1 MSQVANTY
9 FLQEVVGLLV
19 WIFNQLKTF
28 QRFSLPPNGLRVIQ
42 RGTMHS
48 YQDHDTGVFH
58 KVNKGF
64 VQSINAYVCVFQS
77 RPMTLGI

>member
-1 MSQVANTY
+1 MSQVADKY

-28 QRFSLPPNGLRVIQ
+28 QRFALPPNGLCVIQ

-48 YQDHDTGVFH
+48 YQDHDHGVFH
-58 KVNKGF
+58 NVNKDF
-64 VQSINAYVCVFQS
+64 LQSINVHVFVFQHDS
-77 RPMTLGI
+77 